1 MPMIRSE
8 HAGAAAAFAS
18 TVLWGLSYV
27 AMKFALAEF
36 HPMVLNFMRMAS
48 AFAVL
53 ALFLPVT
60 MRNARWQKGDLLRFF
75 VLVSCV
81 PCMYEICESV
91 ALTQTTAS
99 QAGMINATLPVFTGI
114 LGYLILKERLSL
126 LAWIGCGITMAGSVW
141 LSLAAVST
149 DGAPNPLLGNILMT
163 AGMLVASL
171 YAVCFRKLSL
181 RYSPMFLVTV
191 QCFVG
196 SLFFAPSLFL
206 PGMGVP
212 QGAAAFSWACVAF
225 LGIGVSCCAL
235 TLYGYGMSV
244 LGAARATIFMNL
256 IPVFTVL
263 FSMTILGERMGLA
276 QGLASAMVF
285 GGVLLSQKK

>member
-1 MPMIRSE
+1 MIRSE

-36 HPMVLNFMRMAS
+36 HPLVLNFIRMAS

-60 MRNARWQKGDLLRFF
+60 LRGARPQKGDWRLFL

-81 PCMYEICESV
+81 PCLYEICESV

-114 LGYLILKERLSL
+114 LGYFMLRERLSPV
-126 LAWIGCGITMAGSVW
+126 AWAGCGLTIAGSVW
-141 LSLAAVST
+141 LSLAAVSVE
-149 DGAPNPLLGNILMT
+149 GAPNPLLGNILMI
-163 AGMLVASL
+163 AGMVVASL
-171 YAVCFRKLSL
+171 YAVFFRKLSL
-181 RYSPMFLVTV
+181 RYSAMFLVTV
-191 QCFVG
+191 QCFAG
-196 SLFFAPSLFL
+196 TLFFAPALFL
-206 PGMGVP
+206 PGMGLP
-212 QGAAAFSWACVAF
+212 QGASAFSWACAAF
-225 LGIGVSCCAL
+225 LGLGVSCCAL

-244 LGAARATIFMNL
+244 LGAARATMFMNL
-256 IPVFTVL
+256 IPVFTIL
-263 FSMTILGERMGLA
+263 FSMTILGERMDLA
-276 QGLASAMVF
+276 QWLASALVF
-285 GGVLLSQKK
+285 AGVLLSQKN